1 MYLLPHF
8 LLNHL
13 PKEITRINH
22 FWLIVMLVVGI
33 TGSFNGMAQHR
44 WLAFEHV
51 TVIDMKIPEPR
62 RNQTVLIEDERIIA
76 VGPTGKVR
84 VPKQAQVIHA
94 KGKFLIPGLWDAHVH
109 ITKAG
114 PNSLP
119 LFIANGITS
128 VRDMGGDPEMLL
140 DWREKIESGK
150 LLGPR
155 IKTPGPILEDE
166 ANVARMLQEGTVE
179 PVSHTRV
186 AIGSVDNAIRK
197 VDSLSRLGVDFL
209 KIRTVTSKA
218 VYEAIASEARKKG
231 LALTGHAVVGPEE
244 MLLAGQRSIEHAFLP
259 PLIST
264 MIKTER
270 AELFHRMAKQNM
282 VVVPTLITGKSIQ
295 VPYKQAASLVNDQSG
310 RLDYRRRYVSGYL
323 IEDWREQVA
332 ELTQYPAGLDTLL
345 AGRVKDLREMHRAGV
360 RLMAGTDVG
369 VLLIYPGFSLHQEL
383 ILMVKEIGLTPYE
396 ALQSATIYP
405 AEFFNL
411 QNDLGTIETGKRA
424 DLLLLGADPLR
435 NISNTQKIM
444 GVVANGSYFSKSAI
458 QELLNNVKSK
468 SKLKR

>member
-218 VYEAIASEARKKG
+218 VYEAIASEARKK
-231 LALTGHAVVGPEE
+231 
-244 MLLAGQRSIEHAFLP
+244 
-259 PLIST
+259 
-264 MIKTER
+264 
-270 AELFHRMAKQNM
+270 
-282 VVVPTLITGKSIQ
+282 
-295 VPYKQAASLVNDQSG
+295 
-310 RLDYRRRYVSGYL
+310 
-323 IEDWREQVA
+323 DW
-332 ELTQYPAGLDTLL
+332 L
-345 AGRVKDLREMHRAGV
+345 
-360 RLMAGTDVG
+360 
-369 VLLIYPGFSLHQEL
+369 
-383 ILMVKEIGLTPYE
+383 
-396 ALQSATIYP
+396 
-405 AEFFNL
+405 
-411 QNDLGTIETGKRA
+411 
-424 DLLLLGADPLR
+424 
-435 NISNTQKIM
+435 
-444 GVVANGSYFSKSAI
+444 
-458 QELLNNVKSK
+458 
-468 SKLKR
+468 